1 MDRVRICA
9 LTDIPDGDS
18 AGYSVKDGEFYRSLL
33 IIRRGDTVIAY
44 RNSCPHEGDRME
56 HARGKFLDEEKA
68 HILCA
73 SHGALFRI
81 EDGVCI
87 AGPCFG
93 ENLDPIVTAIEG
105 GEVFVQV

>member
-1 MDRVRICA
+1 MNRVRVCA
-9 LTDIPDGDS
+9 LADIPDGDS
-18 AGYSVKDGEFYRSLL
+18 AGCSVKDGEYWRSMLL
-33 IIRRGDTVIAY
+33 VRRGDKVVAY

-56 HARGKFLDEEKA
+56 HGRGKFLDEEKA

-81 EDGVCI
+81 DDGVCV

-93 ENLDPIVTAIEG
+93 ESLEPIAISVEDDA
-105 GEVFVQV
+105 VFVEA